1 MELSDRVRVIVR
13 PGLESAQ
20 VTTGHAIE
28 QVEAL
33 LVQRRP
39 VSRAE
44 SVADAV
50 VHGVGL
56 LIALV
61 AGSVLIT
68 IAAIETA
75 PDEIAPLALYVG
87 SLTGL
92 LAISMAF
99 NMCPLGRAKDWL
111 ARFDQAAIFLFI
123 AATYTPLLAAAGSAP
138 VTDMLIVLIW
148 AGAVAGIALKLLV
161 PHRFGRVAILLY
173 LAIGWSGV
181 AAFQVLAEALPPL
194 ALWLIVAGGV
204 VYSAGLVFHLWERLA
219 FQNAVW
225 HGFVVVGAVLHLIA
239 VYDAIV
245 ISRF

>member
-1 MELSDRVRVIVR
+1 MI
-13 PGLESAQ
+13 
-20 VTTGHAIE
+20 TGKPIE
-28 QVEAL
+28 TAEAL

-39 VSRAE
+39 VTRAE
-44 SVADAV
+44 GIADAV

-56 LIALV
+56 VIALV
-61 AGSVLIT
+61 AGSVLLIL
-68 IAAIETA
+68 AAIEAA
-75 PDEIAPLALYVG
+75 PHEVASLALYVG

-99 NMCPLGRAKDWL
+99 NMCPLGRTKDWL

-123 AATYTPLLAAAGSAP
+123 AATYTPFLAAAGSVP
-138 VTDMLIVLIW
+138 VTEILTVLIW
-148 AGAVAGIALKLLV
+148 AAAMAGIALKLLI
-161 PHRFGRVAILLY
+161 PHHFGRVAILLY

-181 AAFQVLAEALPPL
+181 AVFHVLAETLPPT
-194 ALWLIVAGGV
+194 ALWLVVSGGL

-225 HGFVVVGAVLHLIA
+225 HGFVVVGATLHLIA
-239 VYDAIV
+239 VYDAVV